1 MGRKEILTRLKIFYF
16 NLQVYQQKK
25 TISPVKWYLKRGIM
39 NDFRRQLK
47 INLSY
52 LDNTN
57 EEDFK
62 NSLLFYL
69 ISEIVELEIKLN
81 YKSMLTF
88 FQGVFKLKVLNELLK
103 IVKLY

>member
-1 MGRKEILTRLKIFYF
+1 MGRKEILTRLKILYF

-25 TISPVKWYLKRGIM
+25 TISPVKWYLKRGII

-69 ISEIVELEIKLN
+69 ISEIVELEIELN

>member
-1 MGRKEILTRLKIFYF
+1 MVRKEKVSRLKLLYF
-16 NLQVYQQKK
+16 NLQVYQMQK
-25 TISPVKWYLKRGIM
+25 TISPVKWYLKRGII

-52 LDNTN
+52 IDNTN

-69 ISEIVELEIKLN
+69 ITEIVELEIELN